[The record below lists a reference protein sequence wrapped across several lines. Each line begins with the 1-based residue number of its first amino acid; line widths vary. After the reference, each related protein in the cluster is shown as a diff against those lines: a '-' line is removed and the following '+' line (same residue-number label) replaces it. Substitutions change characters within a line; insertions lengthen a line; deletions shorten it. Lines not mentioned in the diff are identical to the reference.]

1 MHPRTNSEDAETIA
15 LNALGFLAES
25 PQAMERLTI
34 QSGLDLTTIRK
45 RAADR
50 DFLAAVVDFL
60 MTNEELLVAFCES
73 RRIDPKS
80 VQRAAHQLGGG

>member
-1 MHPRTNSEDAETIA
+1 MHPLSNSEDAETIA
-15 LNALGFLAES
+15 LNVLGFLAES

-60 MTNEELLVAFCES
+60 MTNEELLVDFCES

-80 VQRAAHQLGGG
+80 VQRAAHRLGGG

>member
-1 MHPRTNSEDAETIA
+1 MHPRTNPQDAETLA
-15 LNALGFLAES
+15 LNVLGFLAES
-25 PQAMERLTI
+25 PEAMERLVI

-60 MTNEELLVAFCES
+60 MTNEELLVDFCES
-73 RRIDPKS
+73 RRIDARR
-80 VQRAAHQLGGG
+80 VHMAAHQLGGE